1 MPSYATQ
8 PVFNATWGEPMTHT
22 RAGVGTA
29 TTFTGCRYPKGSGE
43 GATSFGVYTIR
54 KETFTFDRDAIGA
67 GVRPKPRDTIT
78 PSDGIARVITDVIEA
93 PFLRYW
99 KCEAQVPELASDLD
113 QLATVYRPVPTP
125 SAAGLRTANLAAVY
139 TATPCRLQPG
149 NREFE
154 PVEALGKS
162 MVTRANFTCIFSA
175 SVVLNAG
182 DVIEVS
188 GVKYEATGQQ
198 DVESLGV
205 LTFAECTRIS

>member
-1 MPSYATQ
+1 MPSYPSQ
-8 PVFNATWGEPMTHT
+8 PVFNAAWGEPLTHT

-29 TTFTGCRYPKGSGE
+29 TAFTGCRYPKGSGE
-43 GATSFGVYTIR
+43 GATSFGVYTI
-54 KETFTFDRDAIGA
+54 KKDLFTFALDALA
-67 GVRPKPRDTIT
+67 FAPKPRDTIT
-78 PSDGIARVITDVIEA
+78 PADGIARVITDVIEA

-125 SAAGLRTANLAAVY
+125 SAAGLRVANLAAVY

-154 PVEALGKS
+154 DGEKIGKS
-162 MVTRANFTCIFSA
+162 MLTRAMYTCIFGA
-175 SVVLNAG
+175 NVVLNAG
-182 DVIEVS
+182 DEIEVS

-198 DVESLGV
+198 DTESLGV
-205 LTFAECTRIS
+205 LTFAECSRIS